1 MVPDLKGC
9 TMRPLLLPDCP
20 LATRFC
26 LAVTCSLMCALTPS
40 YAERPVEVSDRESLR
55 SLSGVEVL
63 VEPFSLELE
72 QGGLQAV
79 TLQNDIRQ
87 RLQKAGVKV
96 FTERERLAAQ
106 AGALLVVRLD
116 AVHDRIG
123 RYFYSIDLLVKQ
135 RVRPGGHDAPEL
147 TAVTWMKSGG
157 IGVVADDNVKH
168 VEDQVRRKVDE
179 FIKDYQGVNLDRR
192 GRDQLKSP

>member
-1 MVPDLKGC
+1 
-9 TMRPLLLPDCP
+9 MRPLFLPDGP
-20 LATRFC
+20 LTTCFC
-26 LAVTCSLMCALTPS
+26 LVVTCSLMLALTPS
-40 YAERPVEVSDRESLR
+40 YAERPAEVSERESLR
-55 SLSGVEVL
+55 GLSGVEVL

-123 RYFYSIDLLVKQ
+123 RYFYTIDLLVKQ
-135 RVRPGGHDAPEL
+135 RVRLGGHDAPEL
-147 TAVTWMKSGG
+147 SAATWMKSGG
-157 IGVVADDNVKH
+157 IGIVADDNVKH

-179 FIKDYQGVNLDRR
+179 LIKDYQAVNPDRR

>member
-1 MVPDLKGC
+1 MAPDLKGW

-26 LAVTCSLMCALTPS
+26 LAVTYSLMCALTPS

-55 SLSGVEVL
+55 GLSGVEVL

-192 GRDQLKSP
+192 GSDQLKSP

>member
-1 MVPDLKGC
+1 
-9 TMRPLLLPDCP
+9 MRPLFQSNCP
-20 LATRFC
+20 LATGFC
-26 LAVTCSLMCALTPS
+26 LILTCSLTCALTPS
-40 YAERPVEVSDRESLR
+40 YAERTAEVSERESLR
-55 SLSGVEVL
+55 GLSGVEVL

-79 TLQNDIRQ
+79 TLQSDIRQ
-87 RLQKAGVKV
+87 RLQKAGVRV

-135 RVRPGGHDAPEL
+135 RVRSGGHDAPEL
-147 TAVTWMKSGG
+147 SAATWMKSGG
-157 IGVVADDNVKH
+157 IGIVADDKVKH

-179 FIKDYQGVNLDRR
+179 FIKDYQAVNPDRK
-192 GRDQLKSP
+192 GNDPLKSP